1 MQRRALRCIVP
12 LIENKINIFPEKEV
26 FSMAYNIEE
35 KLVIGV
41 ASSALF
47 RLDEAD
53 EIFRSKGLAAYRAYQ
68 REHQNDILR
77 TGIAYPFIKRFL
89 HINEIFPEEH
99 PVDVVLLSHNDP
111 DTGARVM
118 QSIRHYNLPI
128 HLAAFTT
135 GASPYAYIP
144 AYNVSLFLS
153 ANENDVR
160 QAASQ
165 GFAAGQVLDSAAIDD
180 ENDHELRIAFD
191 FDGVIADDSAE
202 MIYKAGGLALFHMTE
217 NANAANPL
225 PQGPLA
231 GLLSKLAKIRA
242 MEEALEEKDP
252 AYQRFLKTAIV
263 TARSAPA
270 DQRIVSTLR
279 QWDIS
284 VDQTFL
290 LGGIDKGRALS
301 ILKPHIFFDD
311 QRHPHLDSS
320 SPYTP
325 SVHIPFG
332 VLNNRKM

>member
-1 MQRRALRCIVP
+1 
-12 LIENKINIFPEKEV
+12 
-26 FSMAYNIEE
+26 MAYNIDE

-53 EIFRSKGLAAYRAYQ
+53 EIFRTRGIAAYREYQ
-68 REHQNDILR
+68 REHQTDILR

-89 HINEIFPEEH
+89 RLNEIFPEQH

-118 QSIRHYNLPI
+118 HSIRHYKLPI
-128 HLAAFTT
+128 QLAAFTT

-144 AYNVSLFLS
+144 AYNVALFLS
-153 ANENDVR
+153 ANENDVHD
-160 QAASQ
+160 AVAQ
-165 GFAAGQVLDSAAIDD
+165 GYAAGQVLDSAATDD
-180 ENDHELRIAFD
+180 ENDDELRIAFD

-202 MIYKAGGLALFHMTE
+202 MVYKAGGLELYQLSE

-231 GLLSKLAKIRA
+231 GLLSKLAVIRT
-242 MEEALEEKDP
+242 LEDARQEQEP
-252 AYQRFLKTAIV
+252 GYRRYLKTAIV

-270 DQRIVSTLR
+270 EQRMVATLR
-279 QWDIS
+279 QWNIT

-290 LGGIDKGRALS
+290 LGGIEKGRTLS

-311 QRHPHLDSS
+311 QRHPNLESS

-332 VLNNRKM
+332 ALNRIKR

>member
-1 MQRRALRCIVP
+1 
-12 LIENKINIFPEKEV
+12 
-26 FSMAYNIEE
+26 MAYNIDE

-53 EIFRSKGLAAYRAYQ
+53 DIFRREGIARYRQFQ
-68 REHQNDILR
+68 REHQNDVLK
-77 TGIAYPFIKRFL
+77 TGVAFPFIKRFL
-89 HINEIFPEEH
+89 HLNEIFPEQH
-99 PVDVVLLSHNDP
+99 PVEVVLLSHNDP

-118 QSIRHYNLPI
+118 HSIRHYELPI
-128 HLAAFTT
+128 QLAAFTT
-135 GASPYAYIP
+135 GDSPYAYIP
-144 AYNVSLFLS
+144 AYNVALFLS
-153 ANENDVR
+153 ANEQDVR
-160 QAASQ
+160 QAAAQ
-165 GFAAGQVLDSAAIDD
+165 GFAAGQVLESAAQDD
-180 ENDHELRIAFD
+180 ADDAELRIAFD

-202 MIYKAGGLALFHMTE
+202 LIYKKAGLEAFHIAE
-217 NANAANPL
+217 NAFGAYPMPA
-225 PQGPLA
+225 GPLA
-231 GLLSKLAKIRA
+231 GLMTQLARIRN
-242 MEEALEEKDP
+242 MEDALLLENKD
-252 AYQRFLKTAIV
+252 YKRFLKTAIV

-270 DQRIVSTLR
+270 DQRIAATLR
-279 QWDIS
+279 QWDIT

-332 VLNNRKM
+332 ALNGIPRKS

>member
-1 MQRRALRCIVP
+1 
-12 LIENKINIFPEKEV
+12 
-26 FSMAYNIEE
+26 MAYRIDE

-53 EIFRSKGLAAYRAYQ
+53 EIFRTSGIAAYREYQ
-68 REHQNDILR
+68 RTHQTDVLR
-77 TGIAYPFIKRFL
+77 TGIAFPFIKRFL
-89 HINEIFPEEH
+89 RLNELFPEQH

-118 QSIRHYNLPI
+118 HSIRHYKLPI
-128 HLAAFTT
+128 QLAAFTT

-144 AYNVSLFLS
+144 AYNVALFLS

-160 QAASQ
+160 QAAAM
-165 GFAAGQVLDSAAIDD
+165 GYAAGQVLDSAATDD
-180 ENDHELRIAFD
+180 ENDNELRIAFD
-191 FDGVIADDSAE
+191 FDGVIADDSSE
-202 MIYKAGGLALFHMTE
+202 MIYKAGGLELYQRMEH
-217 NANAANPL
+217 ANAANPL

-231 GLLSKLAKIRA
+231 GLLSRLAAVRTL
-242 MEEALEEKDP
+242 EDALQEKDP
-252 AYQRFLKTAIV
+252 SYRRYLKTAIV

-270 DQRIVSTLR
+270 EQRIVSTLR
-279 QWDIS
+279 QWNIT

-290 LGGIDKGRALS
+290 LGGIEKGRALS

-311 QRHPHLDSS
+311 QRHPNLESS

-332 VLNNRKM
+332 ELNRINQ

>member
-1 MQRRALRCIVP
+1 M
-12 LIENKINIFPEKEV
+12 
-26 FSMAYNIEE
+26 SYNIEE

-47 RLDEAD
+47 HLDEAD
-53 EIFRSKGLAAYRAYQ
+53 EIFRSRGIAAYRDYQ
-68 REHQNDILR
+68 REHQTDVLK
-77 TGIAYPFIKRFL
+77 TGIAFPFIKRFL
-89 HINEIFPEEH
+89 HLNEIFPEEH

-118 QSIRHYNLPI
+118 HSIRHYELPI
-128 HLAAFTT
+128 QLAAFTT

-144 AYNVSLFLS
+144 AYNVALFLS
-153 ANENDVR
+153 ANEQDVR
-160 QAASQ
+160 QAAAQ
-165 GFAAGQVLDSAAIDD
+165 GFAAGQVLESAAQDD
-180 ENDHELRIAFD
+180 SDDKELRIAFD

-202 MIYKAGGLALFHMTE
+202 LIYKKAGLETFQLTE
-217 NANAANPL
+217 SAYAAFPM
-225 PQGPLA
+225 PAGPLA
-231 GLLSKLAKIRA
+231 GLLTKLAKIRN
-242 MEEALEEKDP
+242 MEDALQEKDP
-252 AYQRFLKTAIV
+252 EYKRFLKTAIV

-270 DQRIVSTLR
+270 DQRIVATLR
-279 QWDIS
+279 RWDIT

-320 SPYTP
+320 SPFTP

-332 VLNNRKM
+332 SLNGIHRKS

>member
-1 MQRRALRCIVP
+1 
-12 LIENKINIFPEKEV
+12 
-26 FSMAYNIEE
+26 MAYNIDE

-53 EIFRSKGLAAYRAYQ
+53 DIFRSKGLSAYREYQ
-68 REHQNDILR
+68 RTHQTDILR
-77 TGIAYPFIKRFL
+77 TGIAFPFIKRFL
-89 HINEIFPEEH
+89 RLNDIFPEQH

-118 QSIRHYNLPI
+118 HSIRHYDLPI
-128 HLAAFTT
+128 SLAAFTT

-153 ANENDVR
+153 ANEEDVR
-160 QAASQ
+160 QASAM
-165 GFAAGQVLDSAAIDD
+165 GYAAGQVLDSAAMDD
-180 ENDHELRIAFD
+180 NDDNELRIAFD
-191 FDGVIADDSAE
+191 FDGVIADDSAD
-202 MIYKAGGLALFHMTE
+202 MIYRAGGLELYQQIEA
-217 NANAANPL
+217 ANAANPL

-231 GLLSKLAKIRA
+231 DLLSKLAGIRS
-242 MEEALEEKDP
+242 MEDRLIEQDP
-252 AYQRFLKTAIV
+252 AYKRYLKTAIV

-270 DQRIVSTLR
+270 DQRIVATLR
-279 QWDIS
+279 QWDIT

-290 LGGIDKGRALS
+290 LGGINKGRALS

-311 QRHPHLDSS
+311 QRFPNLESS

-332 VLNNRKM
+332 ALNNNK

>member
-1 MQRRALRCIVP
+1 MP
-12 LIENKINIFPEKEV
+12 
-26 FSMAYNIEE
+26 YHIEE

-53 EIFRSKGLAAYRAYQ
+53 EIFRSRGIAAYRAYQ
-68 REHQNDILR
+68 REHQNDVLK

-89 HINEIFPEEH
+89 HINDLFPEEH

-118 QSIRHYNLPI
+118 QSIRHYKLPI
-128 HLAAFTT
+128 QLAAFTT

-144 AYNVSLFLS
+144 AYNVALFLS
-153 ANENDVR
+153 ANEEDVR
-160 QAASQ
+160 QAATL
-165 GFAAGQVLDSAAIDD
+165 GYAAGQVLDSAATDD
-180 ENDHELRIAFD
+180 EDDTELRIAFD

-202 MIYKAGGLALFHMTE
+202 LVYKAGGLNLFRAVE
-217 NANAANPL
+217 CANASVPM

-231 GLLSKLAKIRA
+231 GLLSKLAGIRK
-242 MEEALEEKDP
+242 MEDARIEKEP
-252 AYQRFLKTAIV
+252 EYKRFLKTAIV

-270 DQRIVSTLR
+270 DQRIVTTLR
-279 QWDIS
+279 QWDIN

-320 SPYTP
+320 SPFTP
-325 SVHIPFG
+325 SVHVPFG
-332 VLNNRKM
+332 SLNVEKN

>member
-1 MQRRALRCIVP
+1 
-12 LIENKINIFPEKEV
+12 
-26 FSMAYNIEE
+26 MAYNIEE

-53 EIFRSKGLAAYRAYQ
+53 TIFRSNGIAAYREYQ
-68 REHQNDILR
+68 RAHQQDVLQ

-89 HINEIFPEEH
+89 HLNELFPEEH
-99 PVDVVLLSHNDP
+99 PVEVVLLSHNDP

-118 QSIRHYNLPI
+118 HSIRHYKLPI
-128 HLAAFTT
+128 QLAAFTT

-144 AYNVSLFLS
+144 AYNVALFLS
-153 ANENDVR
+153 ANEDDVR
-160 QAASQ
+160 QAAAQ
-165 GFAAGQVLDSAAIDD
+165 GYAAGQVLDSAATDD
-180 ENDHELRIAFD
+180 ENDDELRIAFD
-191 FDGVIADDSAE
+191 FDGVLADDSAE
-202 MIYKAGGLALFHMTE
+202 IVYKAGGLKLFQMTE
-217 NANAANPL
+217 SANAANPL

-231 GLLSKLAKIRA
+231 ALLSKLASIRK
-242 MEEALEEKDP
+242 MEDALQEKDP
-252 AYQRFLKTAIV
+252 AYKRFLKTAIV

-279 QWDIS
+279 SWDIT

-290 LGGIDKGRALS
+290 LGGIEKGRALS

-311 QRHPHLDSS
+311 QRYPHLESS

-332 VLNNRKM
+332 TINK